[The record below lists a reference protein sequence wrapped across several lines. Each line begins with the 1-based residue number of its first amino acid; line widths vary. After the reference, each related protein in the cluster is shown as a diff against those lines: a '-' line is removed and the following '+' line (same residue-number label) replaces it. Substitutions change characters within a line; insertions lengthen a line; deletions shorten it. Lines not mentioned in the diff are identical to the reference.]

1 MGVTPIILA
10 FAKYINHKHGKKPAD
25 LWKFKALFC
34 TSVRKIQ
41 FKYGFI
47 LQKYFGEAPIVE
59 IYITMGGVFA
69 LQYDD
74 LPYVVPNY
82 DSYFF
87 EVDMGNHVKP
97 LFEQKRGEWDKLIAF
112 SCMFPRY
119 DIGDVIEAS
128 GKNYSHIYSR

>member
-1 MGVTPIILA
+1 
-10 FAKYINHKHGKKPAD
+10 
-25 LWKFKALFC
+25 
-34 TSVRKIQ
+34 
-41 FKYGFI
+41 
-47 LQKYFGEAPIVE
+47 
-59 IYITMGGVFA
+59 MGGVFA

-74 LPYVVPNY
+74 LPYVVPNQ

-128 GKNYSHIYSR
+128 GKKLLPHLQQMKHYDIAGTVIVQFVLSIVT